1 MSTEAVT
8 IHILD
13 RDYQVACQ
21 PEERNGLM
29 AAATMLDRKMKEV
42 RNSARTASLDRIA
55 VLAAL
60 NLAHE
65 LHNTKTQSTREEEQI
80 NTQIENLKRKLDASV
95 LPFLK

>member
-13 RDYQVACQ
+13 RDYQVACL

-29 AAATMLDRKMKEV
+29 AAAVMLDRKMKEV

-65 LHNTKTQSTREEEQI
+65 LHNTKTQVTREDEQMS
-80 NTQIENLKRKLDASV
+80 TQIENLKRKLDASV
-95 LPFLK
+95 IPFLK